1 MEKTPKDSGGNPQ
14 LLRVAEAIVEG
25 RAIDWKQEGI
35 SHPEVQDELI
45 QLRWLQSLADAS
57 RPGTPV
63 EAEEGTLRTWGRL
76 TLRAKLG
83 EGSFGDVYRAY
94 DPLLHREVAL
104 KLTRECVRDT
114 LHEERFLS
122 EARRLAQV
130 RHPNVL
136 FVHGVEVL
144 QGRVGIWTDVLE
156 GRTLAE
162 HLKESGT
169 LGARSATLI
178 GIDLCQAL
186 QAVHDA
192 GIVHRDLKP
201 SNIMMEPSGRVVL
214 MDFGSGKDLQATTT
228 QEAASHAY
236 GTPLFMAPEQLRGEA
251 VGPQADTYAL
261 GVLLYVAVSGQY
273 PVPAADL
280 TELRERHAG
289 ERTISLRSRRL
300 DLPEEF
306 IRVVDRAIL
315 PDPQERF
322 QTAYEMQLALQE
334 VLEKDGSTSRTV
346 PSAGRRRKH
355 WVQVSVGAGLLVVA
369 ALLLPM
375 RQRDEKA
382 PETILP
388 GVKAL
393 PVRIASPVS
402 ATVSLYRAR
411 SGESERMVEGMRVE
425 PGDDLYLLFESPES
439 VYVYVLNEDD
449 QGSVFVLFPVAGLD
463 MANPLVPNVQHRL
476 PGRLGGRRVNW
487 EVSSAG
493 GRERVFVVA
502 GRFPQSE
509 LERDLASFP
518 RAVTGKPVGYGRLS
532 TSTIK
537 SLRGIGTLVPEEAI
551 ASGGTSARAHSLGML
566 SGTSEQKDV
575 WIWQIGLENPVP

>member
-1 MEKTPKDSGGNPQ
+1 MEKTPKDNDENPQ

-25 RAIDWKQEGI
+25 RAVDWKREGI
-35 SHPEVQDELI
+35 SQPEVHDELI
-45 QLRWLQSLADAS
+45 QLRWLQSLAEGS
-57 RPGTPV
+57 RSSSPV
-63 EAEEGTLRTWGRL
+63 EAEEGTPLTWGRL

-83 EGSFGDVYRAY
+83 EGSFGNVYRAY

-104 KLTRECVRDT
+104 KLTRECVRDA

-144 QGRVGIWTDVLE
+144 QGRVGIWTDLLE

-162 HLKESGT
+162 HLKECGT
-169 LGARSATLI
+169 LGARRAALI

-201 SNIMMEPSGRVVL
+201 SNIMMQPSGRVVL
-214 MDFGSGKDLQATTT
+214 MDFGSGKDVQAKPE
-228 QEAASHAY
+228 QEPTSHAY

-273 PVPAADL
+273 PVPAVDL
-280 TELRERHAG
+280 PELRERHVS
-289 ERTISLRSRRL
+289 ERSIPLRDLRPE
-300 DLPEEF
+300 LPEEF

-315 PDPQERF
+315 PDPRERF

-334 VLEKDGSTSRTV
+334 VLEKSGSTSRSV
-346 PSAGRRRKH
+346 PVRRRKH
-355 WVQVSVGAGLLVVA
+355 WVLVSVGAGLLVLA
-369 ALLLPM
+369 ALLFQMGQP
-375 RQRDEKA
+375 DEKA
-382 PETILP
+382 PEAILP
-388 GVKAL
+388 EMKAR
-393 PVRIASPVS
+393 PVPIASPVS

-411 SGESERMVEGMRVE
+411 RGASERMVEGMRVE

-463 MANPLVPNVQHRL
+463 VANPLVPNVQHRL

-518 RAVTGKPVGYGRLS
+518 RAVTGRPMGYGRLS
-532 TSTIK
+532 TSTIQ

-575 WIWQIGLENPVP
+575 WIWQIGLENPAP